1 MRALKATWLGQ
12 AGFLLESPD
21 GSAVLLDP
29 FLSEYPGRRYPPPV
43 SVDDL
48 PTRVTVLATHEH
60 DDHLD
65 RPLLQRL
72 ADLGRLVRLVVPK
85 PIAAWVGHQGLGQVE
100 IVAAEPDRPIA
111 WGAITVYPVPAWHG
125 VGGEEP
131 VAYGF
136 TSLAHPEE
144 GYRFLGYVVEL
155 GGVRWYH
162 AGDTLLYDGMAERL
176 RALNP
181 DVMSVPINGRDAV
194 REGRGIVGNMTE
206 DEAATLCR
214 EVEPRLA
221 VPMHY
226 EGIAGNLGELGRFAE
241 ALGPEDGVPLLAF
254 RRAQSLWL
262 YWP

>member
-1 MRALKATWLGQ
+1 MGTLKATWFGQ
-12 AGFLLESPD
+12 AGFLLEGQD
-21 GSAVLLDP
+21 GTAVLLDP

-43 SVDDL
+43 TVDDL
-48 PTRVTVLATHEH
+48 PERVTVLATHEH

-65 RPLLQRL
+65 RPFLRQL
-72 ADLGRLVRLVVPK
+72 AASGQLARLVVPQ
-85 PIAAWVGHQGLGQVE
+85 PIAAWVRHEGLSQVE
-100 IVAAEPDRPIA
+100 IVGAEPDRPLA
-111 WGAITVYPVPAWHG
+111 LDGITVYPVPAWHG

-136 TSLAHPEE
+136 TSLRHPDE

-162 AGDTLLYDGMAERL
+162 AGDTLVYEGMAERL
-176 RALNP
+176 RTLRP
-181 DVMSVPINGRDAV
+181 DVMAVPINGRDAV

-206 DEAATLCR
+206 DEAAALCR
-214 EVEPRLA
+214 EVEPRVA

-241 ALGPEDGVPLLAF
+241 ALGPDEGVPLLAF
-254 RRAQSLWL
+254 RRARPIWL